1 METIKRT
8 PANTAEGP
16 FNRVGSGQQGLVLS
30 TLDPAFLQA
39 APIAANPLEFFWPHC
54 CKACGFFNALFSIR
68 RVTCQRCDSR
78 DYFPR
83 DRIRAKWLDSSTPIR
98 GVRHLAGIFQVDC
111 LPVKLIRHHTL
122 AETKMKRRPENGWK
136 KIVAFGLLALLVG
149 YVYSRPTLERWIGM
163 ELPAI
168 LSDAAQPN
176 VADKKAT
183 QPQIAAKPD
192 ASQRTEEGEFPFTK
206 LDKSRLRSPA
216 GLIYG
221 MGPNGEHRVDHVLR
235 HSVDDAGR
243 PGIHGVFEGGRNK
256 TLEVID
262 EAYELVKAHSKRV
275 EQQNSD
281 ERTTFTVNME
291 RKVGYEGGKAGK
303 QNNHPQLR
311 RVRLV
316 VEDENIVITAYPCR

>member
-111 LPVKLIRHHTL
+111 LPVKTYSPPHLSRDKN
-122 AETKMKRRPENGWK
+122 ETTSRKRLEEDRRVW
-136 KIVAFGLLALLVG
+136 IVG
-149 YVYSRPTLERWIGM
+149 
-163 ELPAI
+163 
-168 LSDAAQPN
+168 
-176 VADKKAT
+176 
-183 QPQIAAKPD
+183 
-192 ASQRTEEGEFPFTK
+192 ASG
-206 LDKSRLRSPA
+206 RLR
-216 GLIYG
+216 L
-221 MGPNGEHRVDHVLR
+221 L
-235 HSVDDAGR
+235 
-243 PGIHGVFEGGRNK
+243 
-256 TLEVID
+256 
-262 EAYELVKAHSKRV
+262 
-275 EQQNSD
+275 
-281 ERTTFTVNME
+281 
-291 RKVGYEGGKAGK
+291 
-303 QNNHPQLR
+303 
-311 RVRLV
+311 
-316 VEDENIVITAYPCR
+316 